1 MLKLQQIVSKMTLE
15 GLGVPEE
22 KITSHLGSL
31 THTLR
36 LCHYG
41 VQSDTGSGL
50 SMGAHRDFNM
60 STLVVQHEVEG
71 LEVQA
76 KDGSWI
82 LIRPEPDTFTFQ
94 AGDLLTVRGRESMHS
109 PNHIQFCLLLLQQ
122 CACGVI
128 YVLQVVT
135 NGRVPASVHRVR
147 TASNRERFSLVFGS
161 WSRDGDEVRAMDE
174 LVDGENPLLYNP
186 CRPDEY
192 IEFVLTK
199 EGYSKLD
206 DPLKAFCGVHDG
218 TCTSME

>member
-1 MLKLQQIVSKMTLE
+1 MTLE

-76 KDGSWI
+76 KDGSWN

-94 AGDLLTVRGRESMHS
+94 AGDLLTVRGRE
-109 PNHIQFCLLLLQQ
+109 
-122 CACGVI
+122 ACILRIIFSSV
-128 YVLQVVT
+128 YCCCS
-135 NGRVPASVHRVR
+135 SVHVVSYTYCRSLPTAGCR
-147 TASNRERFSLVFGS
+147 RRFTALGRRATASASHWFLAAGLETATRSERWTSSSMGRTLCCIILVGPTNTSSLF
-161 WSRDGDEVRAMDE
+161 
-174 LVDGENPLLYNP
+174 
-186 CRPDEY
+186 
-192 IEFVLTK
+192 
-199 EGYSKLD
+199 
-206 DPLKAFCGVHDG
+206 
-218 TCTSME
+218 